1 MERRLFTTEE
11 LAYCR
16 AFKDPIPHLAAR
28 FAAKEAASKALGTGI
43 AGGVAWTQIEVLQ
56 PGGRVPTLRLSGV
69 ALERF
74 HAMGATRSHLSISH
88 DGGLGV
94 ACVVLEG

>member
-1 MERRLFTTEE
+1 
-11 LAYCR
+11 
-16 AFKDPIPHLAAR
+16 
-28 FAAKEAASKALGTGI
+28 
-43 AGGVAWTQIEVLQ
+43 
-56 PGGRVPTLRLSGV
+56 V

-74 HAMGATRSHLSISH
+74 TAMGATRSHLSISH